1 MNKSTL
7 NLIAKSIKS
16 LDESL
21 WSLNRGSDEYNT
33 VSNAR
38 QNLVKIIFQ
47 NGYELK
53 RDTYRLVKSKELNCA
68 YCGEVYTVLQ
78 SDSDCPSKFCSAGH
92 EESFYSENEH

>member
-7 NLIAKSIKS
+7 NLIAKSVKS

-21 WSLNRGSDEYNT
+21 WSLTRGSDEYNT

-53 RDTYRLVKSKELNCA
+53 RDTYRLVKSKIDRMKEI
-68 YCGEVYTVLQ
+68 
-78 SDSDCPSKFCSAGH
+78 P
-92 EESFYSENEH
+92 